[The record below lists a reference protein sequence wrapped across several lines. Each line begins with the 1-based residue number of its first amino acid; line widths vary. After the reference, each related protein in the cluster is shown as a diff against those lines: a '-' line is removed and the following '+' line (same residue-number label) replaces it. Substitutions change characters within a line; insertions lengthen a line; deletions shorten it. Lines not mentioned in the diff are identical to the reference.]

1 MALLCC
7 FVLSLVMAPKVSRK
21 FKTKANRNPRSSPF
35 GSALIDKVRFLS
47 AKCEETYETLTKYWS
62 IWGERELVLSEL
74 DLSIHRNFV
83 SRNWVSSCEV
93 SILLLQ
99 LCLES
104 FTLTSLSILRLQ
116 VVITWLPRSVVKSL
130 PSLNKLFLKL

>member
-1 MALLCC
+1 
-7 FVLSLVMAPKVSRK
+7 MAPKVGRK
-21 FKTKANRNPRSSPF
+21 FKTRSNRNPRSSPF

-104 FTLTSLSILRLQ
+104 FTLTSLSILC
-116 VVITWLPRSVVKSL
+116 
-130 PSLNKLFLKL
+130 LF